1 MYVYVCKYIHTYI
14 HTYVHTYIY
23 IYVYVCVYIYIFIYN
38 VHTNTCTHTHRDIY
52 IYVYANTHMHTHV
65 WCICVSVY
73 MHVHI
78 RDSHLE
84 PPQDPC
90 ILSTFQNLPEQEHR
104 KGLPAEIWTSKHKSQ
119 ALHLD
124 AISQVCRIASCEL
137 SRMPQLSKI
146 SASEGC

>member
-14 HTYVHTYIY
+14 RTYIHTYIC
-23 IYVYVCVYIYIFIYN
+23 ICMCIYIFIMYIQIHARA
-38 VHTNTCTHTHRDIY
+38 HTQIY

-65 WCICVSVY
+65 WWICVSVY